1 MHADSMPNVQVGPTK
16 DEKNLIEDGTPN
28 LSSYRVY
35 PYPIKMNL
43 SL

>member
-1 MHADSMPNVQVGPTK
+1 MPNVQVGPTK

-35 PYPIKMNL
+35 PYPNKMNQFL
-43 SL
+43 V